1 MLKAVKLAEILKR
14 KIPKL
19 HQINEIKQMK
29 EEKIYLPLEE
39 GLSEVKLMKDI
50 TILEIVICKIV
61 SDE

>member
-1 MLKAVKLAEILKR
+1 
-14 KIPKL
+14 
-19 HQINEIKQMK
+19 MK

-50 TILEIVICKIV
+50 TILEIVICKTV